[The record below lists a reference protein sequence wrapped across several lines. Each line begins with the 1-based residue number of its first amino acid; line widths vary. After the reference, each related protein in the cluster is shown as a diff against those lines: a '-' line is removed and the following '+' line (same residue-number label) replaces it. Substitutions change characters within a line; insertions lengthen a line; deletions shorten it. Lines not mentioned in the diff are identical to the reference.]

1 MSHIK
6 MLGIHPVRTRLTQH
20 SLVVRGRLMLNHFG
34 YTYLKTENKNKLS
47 IEGTWHFERPFPWCS
62 TVNYNMKQAHH
73 SRFHFYKCL
82 NCLIDVNFSF
92 TFKCHTFVLIPQE
105 EKPLLFTLEIYKKRK
120 KKSHCTVFINT
131 DPKIFKTTKGDFGHQ
146 CVNVAIIQSW
156 IPQSVV
162 KPQPSKTVVH
172 FITPRD
178 MTLALCFYNSLFEYL
193 FLTPDWYLEN

>member
-1 MSHIK
+1 MTFWKTFPMVLHCQ
-6 MLGIHPVRTRLTQH
+6 LQH
-20 SLVVRGRLMLNHFG
+20 ETS
-34 YTYLKTENKNKLS
+34 S
-47 IEGTWHFERPFPWCS
+47 SQPFPFLQMSELSYWCQFLFYFQ
-62 TVNYNMKQAHH
+62 VP
-73 SRFHFYKCL
+73 HFCL
-82 NCLIDVNFSF
+82 N
-92 TFKCHTFVLIPQE
+92 TTGRETFV
-105 EKPLLFTLEIYKKRK
+105 IYTGNLQKKK

-172 FITPRD
+172 FITPRE